1 MTRSGLVLARKG
13 SQFQVHTT
21 DGEVTAVLRGRVKR
35 DDGRAIVG
43 DRVTLEDLG
52 SGWAITSVEPR
63 TNVLERR
70 IPGGRGN
77 RPMAANLDRVLVMTA
92 TTNPDPVPQ
101 LLDRLL
107 VLAEA
112 DDIPAAVIVNKIDL
126 DPGTTLIARMER
138 VGYQV
143 LPVSVAKG
151 IGLAPLAKLMH
162 TGVSLVTGP
171 SGAGKSSLLNILQPG
186 LRLLTGEVSG
196 KGGRGTHT
204 TVSAIMIPLD
214 EGGYLVDTPGLSDVG
229 FWGLDPVNLVQCFPD
244 LLRYADTCR
253 FPDCS
258 HRSEPGCAVRDQV
271 GIEIAED
278 RYASYCLFREEL
290 GSEPRNWE

>member
-1 MTRSGLVLARKG
+1 MTRSGIVLARKG
-13 SQFQVHTT
+13 SQFQIHTAE
-21 DGEVTAVLRGRVKR
+21 GEVTAVLRGRVKR
-35 DDGRAIVG
+35 GDGRAIVG

-70 IPGGRGN
+70 IPGGRGS

-112 DDIPAAVIVNKIDL
+112 DDIPASVIVNKIDL
-126 DPGTTLIARMER
+126 DPGTALITRMEQA
-138 VGYQV
+138 GYPV
-143 LPVSVAKG
+143 LAISVAKRL
-151 IGLAPLAKLMH
+151 GLAPLIALMRS
-162 TGVSLVTGP
+162 GVSLVTGP
-171 SGAGKSSLLNILQPG
+171 SGAGKSSLLNLLQPG
-186 LRLLTGEVSG
+186 LGLLTGKVSG
-196 KGGRGTHT
+196 KDGRGTHT
-204 TVSAIMIPLD
+204 TVSAIMIPMD

-244 LLRYADTCR
+244 LLRCADECR

-258 HRSEPGCAVRDQV
+258 HRSEPGCAVREQV
-271 GIEIAED
+271 GIGIAED

-290 GSEPRNWE
+290 DSEPRDWE